1 MTKEEEEKVNEAMD
15 LVVNGDH
22 IRMSERMLF
31 DICKSRRITGKN
43 IIETTSDKGNK
54 LTAFFTENEDG
65 DTVVVDFA
73 YNLEY

>member
-1 MTKEEEEKVNEAMD
+1 MTKEEEKVNEAMD

-31 DICKSRRITGKN
+31 DICKSRRATGKN

-54 LTAFFTENEDG
+54 LTVFFTENEDG
-65 DTVVVDFA
+65 DTVVDFA